1 MVPALLFWTIR
12 IDAYTRTVLF
22 EILLGKQED
31 LFEILLGKQEDIPS
45 LRIAMI
51 RTMKGEKSYFQIKA
65 MSINPSC
72 KTKFILGCRERKPY
86 ISVNFL
92 CLMYI
97 PQYGW

>member
-1 MVPALLFWTIR
+1 MVMMVPALLFWTIR
-12 IDAYTRTVLF
+12 IDAYTRTV
-22 EILLGKQED
+22 

-86 ISVNFL
+86 ISVEFFVSHVHTTIR
-92 CLMYI
+92 MVI
-97 PQYGW
+97 ETA